1 MPVKRRRVKGTHI
14 DITAARSFYRAHCG
28 IEGVI
33 ITEAALA
40 EMLGRSELIAYPDMD
55 ELRALLEEPA

>member
-1 MPVKRRRVKGTHI
+1 MPKLQNI
-14 DITAARSFYRAHCG
+14 SMDYRSNG

-33 ITEAALA
+33 FTEAALA

>member
-1 MPVKRRRVKGTHI
+1 MPIKRRRGKDAHI
-14 DITAARSFYRAHCG
+14 DITAARSFYRANGG

-55 ELRALLEEPA
+55 ELRALLEKPA